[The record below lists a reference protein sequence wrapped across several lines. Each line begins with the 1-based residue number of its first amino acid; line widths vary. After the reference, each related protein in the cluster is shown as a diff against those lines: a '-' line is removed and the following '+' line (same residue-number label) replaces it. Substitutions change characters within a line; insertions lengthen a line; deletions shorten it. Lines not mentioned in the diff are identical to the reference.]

1 MKHWRALSRG
11 TRIYYL
17 VTMLL
22 PLAEASPFLISFVGR
37 MIRGHVIPPL
47 EGPAWVWLA
56 LPAPGILLGAVSLV
70 RAWAGHPPRDPD
82 IWDFL
87 LLFTYIPDLFLLAP
101 DGLLLLHFLWI
112 AFSGSQ

>member
-22 PLAEASPFLISFVGR
+22 PLAEMSPVLISLVSGMIRGR
-37 MIRGHVIPPL
+37 MIPL
-47 EGPAWVWLA
+47 DGLGPWLW
-56 LPAPGILLGAVSLV
+56 LPAPGILLGAASLV
-70 RAWAGHPPRDPD
+70 RIWAGFPPRDPD
-82 IWDFL
+82 VWDIL
-87 LLFTYIPDLFLLAP
+87 LFFTYIPDLMLLVL

>member
-1 MKHWRALSRG
+1 MKPWRALSRG
-11 TRIYYL
+11 RRVYYL

-22 PLAEASPFLISFVGR
+22 PLAEASPVLISLVSGMIRGR
-37 MIRGHVIPPL
+37 MIPL
-47 EGPAWVWLA
+47 DGLGPWLW

-70 RAWAGHPPRDPD
+70 LAWAGHPPRDPD

-87 LLFTYIPDLFLLAP
+87 LLFTYIPDLFLLAL

>member
-22 PLAEASPFLISFVGR
+22 PLAEASPFLISYVGR
-37 MIRGHVIPPL
+37 MIRGRVIPPL
-47 EGPAWVWLA
+47 EGLAWVLLA
-56 LPAPGILLGAVSLV
+56 LPAPGILLGAVSLLRV
-70 RAWAGHPPRDPD
+70 WTGHPPKDSD
-82 IWDFL
+82 VWDFL
-87 LLFTYIPDLFLLAP
+87 LLFTYIPDLFLLTL

>member
-11 TRIYYL
+11 RRVYYL

-47 EGPAWVWLA
+47 EGPAWGWLA
-56 LPAPGILLGAVSLV
+56 LPAPGILLGAASLV
-70 RAWAGHPPRDPD
+70 RTLAGHPPKDLD
-82 IWDFL
+82 SWDNL
-87 LLFTYIPDLFLLAP
+87 LIFTYFPDLFLLVM
-101 DGLLLLHFLWI
+101 DMLVFWFVLVM
-112 AFSGSQ
+112 AFSGH

>member
-11 TRIYYL
+11 TRAYYL

-22 PLAEASPFLISFVGR
+22 PLAEASPFLIFLVSGWIQGR
-37 MIRGHVIPPL
+37 MIPL
-47 EGPAWVWLA
+47 DGLGPWLW
-56 LPAPGILLGAVSLV
+56 LPAPGILLGAVSLLLV
-70 RAWAGHPPRDPD
+70 WTGHPPRDPD

-87 LLFTYIPDLFLLAP
+87 LLFTYIPDLFLLAL

-112 AFSGSQ
+112 AVFGQ